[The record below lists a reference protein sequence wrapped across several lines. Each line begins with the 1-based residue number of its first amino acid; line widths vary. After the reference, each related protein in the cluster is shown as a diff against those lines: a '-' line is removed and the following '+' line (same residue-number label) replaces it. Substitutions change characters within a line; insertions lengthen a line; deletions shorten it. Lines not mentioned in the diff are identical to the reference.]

1 VYVGRLVIKAQIA
14 GHWKVTKTSDLQDTT
29 TKMTVTK
36 TSSSTAFATIATKKA
51 IKKLTAGSNSR
62 TTQITQKKNTHL

>member
-1 VYVGRLVIKAQIA
+1 VYVGRLVIKVQIA
-14 GHWKVTKTSDLQDTT
+14 GHWKATKTSDLQDTT

-36 TSSSTAFATIATKKA
+36 TSSSTAIATIAIKRA
-51 IKKLTAGSNSR
+51 IKKLNAGSNSG